1 MSKLEI
7 QMGQLA
13 QELSQRK
20 QGVFPSQV
28 VNNPR
33 HEAKAITIL
42 RSGRQVE
49 NNVYMPTNEE
59 VVTPREPP
67 GFERKSKHEQ
77 VVLDY
82 NEGQGEVLKNNSNS
96 KANHKKEVSNDNP
109 IERPFQRGITFNPPL
124 KIVQEEEVSLPYPQV
139 LWQQE
144 KKLKKESQLREMID
158 LFKKVHIN
166 IPLLEAV
173 KTIPSYAKFLKEMC
187 MKKKKFKEHEQ
198 VALCE
203 EVSAIIQRKLPPK
216 LKDPG
221 SFTIPSKIGETTFD
235 KCLMDLGASINLMPY
250 SALKKLGLEGALK
263 PTSITLQLADRS
275 VRYPRGILENVL
287 VNVAKFVIPA
297 DFIVLDMEETPMVG
311 NELPIIFGRAFMAT
325 AGVKINV
332 KKGTMTM
339 KVLGDKIKFQIF
351 PPLQISDDM
360 NECYFLGYYGEARV
374 KGDEKSK
381 KEACAP
387 PPVLLCSQDFESL
400 LTPIKKKKQIGGLL
414 KGSLVD
420 RGACFGSSK
429 KVNKGDGCI
438 KKPP

>member
-1 MSKLEI
+1 MAAFVNNQAKQDEKINVIQQSVSKLEV

-13 QELSQRK
+13 SELNQRR

-28 VNNPR
+28 ETNPR
-33 HEAKAITIL
+33 HEAKAITTL

-59 VVTPREPP
+59 DVTPREPP
-67 GFERKSKHEQ
+67 GFERRSKGKARELSH
-77 VVLDY
+77 
-82 NEGQGEVLKNNSNS
+82 GEVILGFNDGEAEALNDKKNAYADEKQEEALK
-96 KANHKKEVSNDNP
+96 DNFNAKVGTHDNEDSP
-109 IERPFQRGITFNPPL
+109 STLIERPFKR
-124 KIVQEEEVSLPYPQV
+124 
-139 LWQQE
+139 
-144 KKLKKESQLREMID
+144 
-158 LFKKVHIN
+158 
-166 IPLLEAV
+166 AV
-173 KTIPSYAKFLKEMC
+173 KTIPSYAKFLKDMC

-235 KCLMDLGASINLMPY
+235 NCLMDLGASINLMPY

-287 VNVAKFVIPA
+287 VNVARFVIPV
-297 DFIVLDMEETPMVG
+297 DFIVLDMEEAPMVD

-332 KKGTMTM
+332 KKGTMSM

-351 PPLQISDDM
+351 PPLQILDDM
-360 NECYFLGYYGEARV
+360 NECYFLGYYGEVRV
-374 KGDEKSK
+374 RGDEKNK
-381 KEACAP
+381 KEVWAP
-387 PPVLLCSQDFESL
+387 LPVLPCSQGFESL
-400 LTPIKKKKQIGGLL
+400 ITPIKKNKQIGGLL
-414 KGSLVD
+414 KGALVD
-420 RGACFGSSK
+420 MGACLGSSK
-429 KVNKGDGCI
+429 KVNKGDGCL

>member
-1 MSKLEI
+1 MENKGTQAKQDEKINVLHQSMSKLER

-13 QELSQRK
+13 HELSQRK

-49 NNVYMPTNEE
+49 NHVYIPTSEE
-59 VVTPREPP
+59 VVTLREPP
-67 GFERKSKHEQ
+67 GFERRSKHEQ

-82 NEGQGEVLKNNSNS
+82 NEEQGEVLKNNSNS
-96 KANHKKEVSNDNP
+96 KANHEKEVSNDHP

-124 KIVQEEEVSLPYPQV
+124 KIVQEEEVSLPYPQA

-173 KTIPSYAKFLKEMC
+173 KTIPSYAKLLKEMC

-216 LKDPG
+216 LKDLG

-235 KCLMDLGASINLMPY
+235 KCLMDLGAN
-250 SALKKLGLEGALK
+250 
-263 PTSITLQLADRS
+263 RS

-287 VNVAKFVIPA
+287 VNVAKFVISM
-297 DFIVLDMEETPMVG
+297 DFIVLDMEEAPMVG

-325 AGVKINV
+325 TGVKINV
-332 KKGTMTM
+332 KKGTMSM
-339 KVLGDKIKFQIF
+339 KVHGDKIKFQIF

-374 KGDEKSK
+374 RGDEKSK

-387 PPVLLCSQDFESL
+387 FSVLPCSQGFESL

-414 KGSLVD
+414 KGALVD
-420 RGACFGSSK
+420 MGA
-429 KVNKGDGCI
+429 
-438 KKPP
+438 